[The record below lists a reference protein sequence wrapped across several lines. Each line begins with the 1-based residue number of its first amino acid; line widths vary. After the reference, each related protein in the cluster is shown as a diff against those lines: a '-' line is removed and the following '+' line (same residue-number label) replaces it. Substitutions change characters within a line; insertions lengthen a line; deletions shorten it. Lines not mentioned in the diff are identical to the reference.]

1 MRFSMS
7 GIFIPSIKPLWVG
20 DFVTKIKNIKQKFS
34 GFVMI
39 SKSFENYGFQAH
51 TEHTL
56 KIFNSCTA
64 CKAV

>member
-7 GIFIPSIKPLWVG
+7 GIFIPSIKPLWLG
-20 DFVTKIKNIKQKFS
+20 DFVTKIKNIKQNFS

-39 SKSFENYGFQAH
+39 SKNYGFQAH

>member
-20 DFVTKIKNIKQKFS
+20 DFVTKIKNIKQNFS

-39 SKSFENYGFQAH
+39 SKNFEKLWLSSAY
-51 TEHTL
+51 
-56 KIFNSCTA
+56 
-64 CKAV
+64 